1 MTETVNHR
9 NNVDILFNDFKNSAV
24 LLNLS
29 IFNIEFIF
37 YLFSY
42 YIFCFKERTL
52 ILKNT
57 VINFF

>member
-9 NNVDILFNDFKNSAV
+9 NNVDILFNDLKNSAV

-42 YIFCFKERTL
+42 YSFCFIERTL
-52 ILKNT
+52 ILKNA